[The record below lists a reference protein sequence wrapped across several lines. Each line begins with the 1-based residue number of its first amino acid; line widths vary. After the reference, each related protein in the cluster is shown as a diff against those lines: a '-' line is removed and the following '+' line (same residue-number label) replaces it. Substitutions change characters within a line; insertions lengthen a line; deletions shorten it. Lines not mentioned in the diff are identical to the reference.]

1 MYRGEKILMKPIES
15 LKSQLFRMTKVEKL
29 QNHFGGNVNYMD
41 LDYIHDPI
49 PRMPQWDFF
58 WDSDI
63 DVTKNNR
70 FSYVPAHTHSFIE
83 FNYMYSG
90 MCTQYINDTKTVL
103 HEKELLVMDKDVV
116 QRIDY
121 TNENDILINIIVKT
135 DSPYEE
141 IFNSIPQSTN
151 EITQL
156 IYNGTRVN
164 SLHNNFMLFDL
175 KNAETSLNLINAL
188 IATGINHARHR
199 SESLR
204 FIFSALILGLP
215 SLITY
220 KSINFADSSSDDL
233 LPILKYIEKNFA
245 TTTLS
250 NVSAVF
256 RYNTNYLGN
265 KIKANTGKTFNELI
279 ERRRLSAAQNLM
291 LKTNLNL
298 SEISETVGYQNS
310 SSLFRLFKKYLKTTP
325 SEYKGRVHPKVPEY
339 ISSQINAK
347 KREDS

>member
-1 MYRGEKILMKPIES
+1 MNPTES

-41 LDYIHDPI
+41 LDYINDPI

-58 WDSDI
+58 EDGDI

-90 MCTQYINDTKTVL
+90 SSIQYINDTKTVL

-121 TNENDILINIIVKT
+121 TNKNDILINIIIKT
-135 DSPYEE
+135 DSPYEDVFE
-141 IFNSIPQSTN
+141 SVPQSTN

-175 KNAETSLNLINAL
+175 KDAETPRSLMNAL
-188 IATGINHARHR
+188 IATGMNHSAHR
-199 SESLR
+199 QESLR
-204 FIFSALILGLP
+204 FIFSALILELP
-215 SLITY
+215 NLITH

-233 LPILKYIEKNFA
+233 LPVLKYIESNFA

-250 NVSAVF
+250 DVSSVF

-265 KIKANTGKTFNELI
+265 KIKTNTGKTFNELI

-298 SEISETVGYQNS
+298 TEISETIGYQNS

-325 SEYKGRVHPKVPEY
+325 SEYKRRVHPKVPKY
-339 ISSQINAK
+339 ISNQINSK
-347 KREDS
+347 KLKNP